1 MKKIPILGR
10 RPMGIDKI
18 RYGVFVLSLGIP
30 EGKQDDHREVDQGN
44 DGQNAFLPN
53 LLEVVF
59 LHGY

>member
-1 MKKIPILGR
+1 
-10 RPMGIDKI
+10 MGIDKI